1 MKITAI
7 NTHLHSGAFSDLI
20 FVEVCT
26 DEPGISGWGECTL
39 PGKPYAVCGAVQ
51 DAARLILGRDASN
64 IRALWETV
72 YRHGYWRGGAVETSA
87 LSGIDIALWDIAGK
101 VAGVPVHRLLGGAVR
116 QSLRTYANIGLS
128 TDPEEL
134 ARRARGAVDAGFDIV
149 KFYPLPPMIAQ
160 PPVRLTA
167 QVHDCCAA
175 VREAIGPARD
185 FAIDLHGRPLPHAV
199 IAIERAVRDL
209 RPLWIEEPV
218 PVEDDAA
225 LIEVRR
231 KFATPIALGERLF
244 TRWQFRRV
252 LEAQLCDIIQP
263 DVGNA
268 GGISELRVIAD
279 MAESH
284 SVVFSPHSPNAILH
298 TAASLQVAAIAQTFG
313 ALEFRPSE
321 DTRSGV
327 FTTSG
332 SLTGGPGAFSLPTA
346 PGLGIG
352 VDPGRCK
359 FDPSRIP
366 VLAEV
371 APDGTPL
378 DW

>member
-1 MKITAI
+1 MKITEI
-7 NTHLHSGAFSDLI
+7 KCHLHSGTFSDLI
-20 FVEVCT
+20 FVEVRT
-26 DEPGISGWGECTL
+26 EQPELVGWGECTL
-39 PGKPYAVCGAVQ
+39 PGKPYAVAGAVK
-51 DAARLILGRDASN
+51 DAARLIIGRNATN
-64 IRALWETV
+64 IRSLWETV

-101 VAGVPVHRLLGGAVR
+101 IAGVPVHQLLGGALR
-116 QSLRTYANIGLS
+116 TSMRTYANIGLS
-128 TDPEEL
+128 SDPDEL
-134 ARRARGAVDAGFDIV
+134 AKRATAAIADGFTVV

-160 PPVRLTA
+160 PPARLA
-167 QVHDCCAA
+167 NQVYDCCAA
-175 VREAIGPARD
+175 VRAAIGPERD

-209 RPLWIEEPV
+209 RPLWIEEPT
-218 PVEDDAA
+218 PVEDEEA
-225 LIEVRR
+225 LLAVRR
-231 KFATPIALGERLF
+231 KFSTPIALGERLF

-252 LEAQLCDIIQP
+252 MEAQLCDIIQP

-268 GGISELRVIAD
+268 GGISELRILAD
-279 MAESH
+279 MAEAH

-313 ALEFRPSE
+313 ALEFRPSP

-327 FTTSG
+327 FTTPD
-332 SLTGGPGAFSLPTA
+332 SLKGGPGAFSLPIA
-346 PGLGIG
+346 SGLGIG
-352 VDPGRCK
+352 VHPERCHL
-359 FDPSRIP
+359 DPSRIP

>member
-1 MKITAI
+1 MKITDI
-7 NTHLHSGAFSDLI
+7 KCHLHSGTFSDLI
-20 FVEVCT
+20 FVEVRT
-26 DEPGISGWGECTL
+26 DQPDLIGWGECTL
-39 PGKPYAVCGAVQ
+39 PGKPYAVAGAVQ
-51 DAARLILGRDASN
+51 DAARLIIGRDARN
-64 IRALWETV
+64 IRSLWETV
-72 YRHGYWRGGAVETSA
+72 YRHGYWRSGAIETSA

-101 VAGVPVHRLLGGAVR
+101 AAGVPVHQLLGGAVR
-116 QSLRTYANIGLS
+116 NSIRTYANIGLS
-128 TDPEEL
+128 TDPDEL
-134 ARRARGAVDAGFDIV
+134 AKRAKAAVEAGFDIV

-160 PPVRLTA
+160 PATRLTA

-175 VREAIGPARD
+175 VRDAIGPDRD

-199 IAIERAVRDL
+199 IAIEHAVRDL
-209 RPLWIEEPV
+209 KPLWIEEPV
-218 PVEDDAA
+218 PVEDDTA
-225 LIEVRR
+225 LLEVRR
-231 KFATPIALGERLF
+231 KFSTPIALGERLF

-279 MAESH
+279 MAEAH

-298 TAASLQVAAIAQTFG
+298 TSASLQVAAIAQTFG
-313 ALEFRPSE
+313 ALEFRPSP
-321 DTRSGV
+321 DTLSGV
-327 FTTSG
+327 FTTPD
-332 SLTGGPGAFSLPTA
+332 SLVGGPGL
-346 PGLGIG
+346 
-352 VDPGRCK
+352 
-359 FDPSRIP
+359 DPSRIP

>member
-7 NTHLHSGAFSDLI
+7 NAHLHSGTFSDLA
-20 FVEVCT
+20 FVEVQT
-26 DEPGISGWGECTL
+26 DEPDLVGWGECTL
-39 PGKPYAVCGAVQ
+39 PGKPHAVAGAVQ
-51 DAARLILGRDASN
+51 DAARLIIGQNATN
-64 IRALWETV
+64 IRALWETI
-72 YRHGYWRGGAVETSA
+72 YRHGYWRGGAIETSA

-101 VAGVPVHRLLGGAVR
+101 AAGVAVHQLLGGALR
-116 QSLRTYANIGLS
+116 GSLGTYANIGLS
-128 TDPEEL
+128 SDPEEL
-134 ARRARGAVDAGFDIV
+134 ARRAKAAVDAGFAIV
-149 KFYPLPPMIAQ
+149 KFYPLPPMIAL
-160 PPVRLTA
+160 PPTRLIT
-167 QVHDCCAA
+167 QIHDCCAA
-175 VREAIGPARD
+175 VRAVIGPDRD
-185 FAIDLHGRPLPHAV
+185 FAIDLHGRPLPHTV

-218 PVEDDAA
+218 PIEEEAA
-225 LIEVRR
+225 LVEVRR

-279 MAESH
+279 MAEAH

-327 FTTSG
+327 FTTPG
-332 SLTGGPGAFSLPTA
+332 NLKGGPGAFSLPSA
-346 PGLGIG
+346 PGLGVG
-352 VDPGRCK
+352 VNPASCHLEL
-359 FDPSRIP
+359 SRVP
-366 VLAEV
+366 VLAEI